1 MHTVD
6 YCRIEVLRKVTLL
19 GGSNSIHKNGMYKFL
34 HQNTELTSLALG
46 ASSSLQNLY
55 EVIRNGEVIS
65 QSDLIINESNVNDFH
80 NHNIIG
86 TTLSV
91 IEKNIKRLYRR
102 LASCGTKVIVV
113 LLPLQTK
120 RFNHADVINLIHLK
134 YIEEFGLNYIDMHA
148 YYKENEL
155 SELLYFDNLDHP
167 LDGVMYQLA
176 ESIIKNI
183 DMMNSSPNIE
193 DNTNYSIFKLSE
205 RFHTS
210 IKKNSLF
217 RESVCEV
224 DSKIKLPSKLINKK
238 ILGIHSW
245 SDGNC
250 VIKIQNSEQKWA
262 RGNNSEVQFH
272 DLNQQLT
279 IKNDTFLCK
288 GIHSECTENS
298 IRYPEKA
305 NSIIH
310 NPKVI
315 ALFMIDEGSENKE
328 DNESKKDNERKK
340 TCYNSCLNFL
350 VIEKEI
356 LTQYQQYKRSMGK
369 FKKFIAAHRGNIIIE
384 LLFSVKRYMR

>member
-1 MHTVD
+1 M
-6 YCRIEVLRKVTLL
+6 RKITLL

-34 HQNTELTSLALG
+34 DHNTELTSLALG

-65 QSDLIINESNVNDFH
+65 QSDLIISESNVNDFH
-80 NHNIIG
+80 NYNIIG
-86 TTLSV
+86 TTLNV
-91 IEKNIKRLYRR
+91 IEKNIERLYRR
-102 LASCGTKVIVV
+102 LASCGIKVIVV

-120 RFNHADVINLIHLK
+120 KFNDADTINLIHLK

-176 ESIIKNI
+176 ESIINKIDSINLPSKNK
-183 DMMNSSPNIE
+183 
-193 DNTNYSIFKLSE
+193 DNTNYFIFKFSE
-205 RFHTS
+205 HFHTS

-217 RESVCEV
+217 CEAVWEV
-224 DSKIKLPSKLINKK
+224 DSKIKLPSELINKK
-238 ILGIHSW
+238 IVGIHAW
-245 SDGNC
+245 SDGNS
-250 VIKIQNSEQKWA
+250 VVKIQDSEHKWA
-262 RGNNSEVQFH
+262 RGTNSEVQFH

-279 IKNDTFLCK
+279 IKNDTFICK
-288 GIHSECTENS
+288 GHDSECTENS

-305 NSIIH
+305 KSTTH

-315 ALFMIDEGSENKE
+315 ALFLIDESFEDKQ
-328 DNESKKDNERKK
+328 DNEGKSI
-340 TCYNSCLNFL
+340 CYNSCLNFL
-350 VIEKEI
+350 LIEKEI
-356 LTQYQQYKRSMGK
+356 LTQYQQCKRSMGK

-384 LLFSVKRYMR
+384 LLFTVKGYIR